1 MTKKKSRWMKAAAIF
16 SILIITLSACSSR
29 AGTERLAS
37 SAGSQELSDD
47 MPLSEP
53 EAVHGEV
60 LIAYF
65 TVPETDGVD
74 TIAGASRVVA
84 DEEILG
90 NTQYIA
96 QLIHQSVGG
105 VLFEIS
111 TKQEYPGSHDPL
123 LEFAFEEKEKNAR
136 PELAAHIDNF
146 DEYDT
151 IFIGYPNWNADLPMP
166 LYSFFEE
173 YDFSGKTVIPF
184 VTHGGSG
191 FSRTVDTIAELEPE
205 ATMIKDGLS
214 LSRNNVAEAQN
225 DVTNWIQSLNLSG
238 IQEETK

>member
-16 SILIITLSACSSR
+16 SILIITLSACSR
-29 AGTERLAS
+29 AGTERSAS
-37 SAGSQELSDD
+37 SVGSQELSDD

-74 TIAGASRVVA
+74 TIAGASRVVV

-105 VLFEIS
+105 DLFEIN

>member
-29 AGTERLAS
+29 AGTERSAS
-37 SAGSQELSDD
+37 SAGSQESSDD

-74 TIAGASRVVA
+74 TIAGASRVVV

-105 VLFEIS
+105 DLFEIN